1 MASRIYQGWWQLAVA
16 MLVQAIN
23 AGCIFTA
30 YSVVTAPLKLEFA
43 PSNMVLMLGMTA
55 TSLVS
60 GLLSPT
66 LGSAIDRF
74 SLRNMM
80 MLGATLVSTAFILI
94 SLTGNMVQVVLIY
107 AAGMS
112 VASVL
117 LGPIATS
124 ALLARWFTTKRG
136 LAMGLAASG
145 SAIGGLLLPPLLQ
158 QLIDGL
164 DWRTAMRVFSAVILL
179 ITLPTIRWLVVDW
192 PPRSGARDEP
202 SPSAPKAGPAT
213 AAATESLR
221 TLLGDRNFWL
231 LCLVVGS
238 LFCGPISIIGNLMQ
252 LVGEKGIQPSEGA
265 FLISIFSAANFGGKL
280 FIAATADRVDHRLAL
295 AITLLGVAAG
305 VIGLFSASQFSWL
318 GIACG
323 VVGLFSGGASPLWSV
338 TLAHIYGAQR
348 IGKIMGT
355 MTLAIMPFTLLGPPV
370 FGRVFDMTGSYGN
383 ALLGYIGLLTLGLIA
398 ATQLKIRPV
407 ENS

>member
-1 MASRIYQGWWQLAVA
+1 MASRIYQGWWQLVVA

-60 GLLSPT
+60 GLLSPV
-66 LGSAIDRF
+66 LGTAIDRF
-74 SLRNMM
+74 SVRNMM
-80 MLGATLVSTAFILI
+80 MLGATLVATAFMLI

-164 DWRTAMRVFSAVILL
+164 EWRMAMQAFSGVILL
-179 ITLPTIRWLVVDW
+179 ITLPAIRWLVVDW
-192 PPRSGARDEP
+192 PPQANTTGELGAKTP
-202 SPSAPKAGPAT
+202 TLSPMGNATDSLSAMLA
-213 AAATESLR
+213 
-221 TLLGDRNFWL
+221 DRNFWL

-280 FIAATADRVDHRLAL
+280 FVAATADRVDHRLAL

-305 VIGLFSASQFSWL
+305 AIGLFSASQFSWL

-383 ALLGYIGLLTLGLIA
+383 ALLGYIGLLTLALIA

-407 ENS
+407 ENN